1 MNIIKYFL
9 IVALL
14 IFVTDIRANKKI
26 VKAIEKG
33 NLSEVQAY
41 FEGGNNVNLTIK
53 KKYSYL
59 YYAIKFQQE
68 DICYLLLKEGA
79 DPNLIIK
86 KKALLFW
93 AFEVSNIRIARY
105 LIEFGADVN
114 YQDYKKNTALITA
127 AKEAN
132 FFFTKMLIERGANP
146 FLINKRK
153 KIAYDYIDYLDNNYT
168 IKRYLKSIHNQ
179 ITDNP
184 KSANYTDGPYFYWE
198 SETEG
203 FLTYYKRLG
212 EQKIVRLY
220 EKTLKFDEKAVWMK
234 GLDWD
239 EKEYFVSRKFK
250 SGSSIIKTDG
260 GVFAMG
266 DIHGNFDGLI
276 QLLINNGI
284 IDDDHNWQFDNGH
297 FVILGDF
304 FDRGAKVTEVLWF
317 LRNLQQ
323 QAQEN
328 GGDVHVLLGNH
339 ELMTMTGDHRYL
351 NPKYRYISQYL
362 NKYYFELFDDN
373 SELGLWLRS
382 LNSIIKIND
391 CLFTHAGISP
401 EFEANKYS
409 LDTINISVRDYLNG
423 KTERVLG
430 SKINNI
436 INGSGP
442 YWYRGYQNP
451 WKLSDELTQDFITN
465 YMNSLNVKH
474 IIIGHNEQQKIVR
487 TLNGRLLSID
497 VNMGL
502 DGKNAQGLLIENGKM
517 YRCNSYGNK
526 ELLNEDDKNPLH
538 SEVSIENYNL
548 N

>member
-1 MNIIKYFL
+1 MNNIKYIL
-9 IVALL
+9 IITLL
-14 IFVTDIRANKKI
+14 IIVTDIRANKKI
-26 VKAIEKG
+26 IKAIEIG

-41 FEGGNNVNLTIK
+41 FDGGNDVNIAIK
-53 KKYSYL
+53 RKYSYL

-79 DPNLIIK
+79 NPNLIVK
-86 KKALLFW
+86 RKSLLFW
-93 AFEVSNIRIARY
+93 SFEFNNIRIARY

-114 YQDYKKNTALITA
+114 YQDKKKNTALIMV
-127 AKEAN
+127 AKEAQ
-132 FFFTKMLIERGANP
+132 FYFAKMLIERGANP
-146 FLINKRK
+146 LLKNKKK
-153 KIAYDYIDYLDNNYT
+153 KIAFDYIDYLDDNYT
-168 IKRYLKSIHNQ
+168 IKRYFKSIHNQ
-179 ITDNP
+179 IKNNP

-198 SETEG
+198 SENEG

-212 EQKIVRLY
+212 EKKIVQLY
-220 EKTLKFDEKAVWMK
+220 EKTLKFDGTAVWMR
-234 GLDWD
+234 GVQWD
-239 EKEYFVSRKFK
+239 EKEYFVSRNFN
-250 SGSSIIKTDG
+250 SGNSNIKTDG
-260 GVFAMG
+260 RVFAMG
-266 DIHGNFDGLI
+266 DIHGNFDGLM

-284 IDDDHNWQFDNGH
+284 IDDKHNWQFDKGH

-304 FDRGAKVTEVLWF
+304 FDRGKKVTEVLWF

-323 QAQEN
+323 QAQEQ
-328 GGDVHVLLGNH
+328 GGNVHVLLGNH
-339 ELMTMTGDHRYL
+339 ELMTLTGDHRYL
-351 NPKYRYISQYL
+351 NSKYIYISQYL
-362 NKYYFELFDDN
+362 HKYYFELFDEN

-382 LNSIIKIND
+382 LNTIIKIND

-430 SKINNI
+430 SNINNI
-436 INGSGP
+436 MKGSGP

-465 YMNSLNVKH
+465 YMTSLNVKH
-474 IIIGHNEQQKIVR
+474 IVIGHNEQQKVVR

-497 VNMGL
+497 VNMGI

-526 ELLNEDDKNPLH
+526 EPLNEDDKNPLH
-538 SEVSIENYNL
+538 SEVSIEN
-548 N
+548 